1 MTCGHAGDIVIIIYQ
16 MREMSPREDDSWV
29 TLRVEAQSSGLQ
41 APGFKMLPRL
51 LVVGVFYVCRNSWK
65 AGHSDCRCLCSLK
78 AAIFSK
84 LITNNVCSTPRVCM
98 RENGLWGLILPN
110 WRFGVTAAAVGASLT
125 SGGGEGRGWQAWQ
138 DTQSMLRFLGPTK
151 LVCAINSS
159 PETLSRKRQP
169 M

>member
-1 MTCGHAGDIVIIIYQ
+1 MIIIYQ

-125 SGGGEGRGWQAWQ
+125 SGGGRVAGMAGHPKHVKI
-138 DTQSMLRFLGPTK
+138 LGTYKASLCYK
-151 LVCAINSS
+151 LL
-159 PETLSRKRQP
+159 PRDPK
-169 M
+169 